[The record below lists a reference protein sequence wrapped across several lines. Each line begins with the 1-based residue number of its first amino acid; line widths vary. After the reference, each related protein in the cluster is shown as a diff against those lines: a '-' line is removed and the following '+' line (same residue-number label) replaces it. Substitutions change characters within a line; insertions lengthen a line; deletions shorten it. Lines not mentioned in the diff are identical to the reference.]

1 MNHYELDRHCR
12 IGYFCIK
19 IIKINNMKALH
30 QLTCTLLLACLATG
44 CSSGGNEEEP
54 LPARIPINLNCGIT
68 ATSRATDT
76 SFETGDRIGL
86 YVVNY
91 EGTTPAPLLP
101 SGNYADN
108 ADFTYNG
115 QWTPSTPLYWQDETT
130 PADFYCYYPYS
141 STPHDPSAWPFEVKA
156 DQSTEAAYKAS
167 DFLWGKATNV
177 KPTASAVNI
186 TMHHVLSCAAVQIV
200 AGNGFTEE
208 DLADADIR
216 VQLNGLTCQASI
228 DLNDGTV
235 TTGSGT
241 TGITLLRGT
250 GNNFKALVV
259 PQTVPEADD
268 FLTVTIDGEDFHMP
282 KGFTF
287 VSGKRHTFT
296 VTVRKLSTGIN
307 IDISGWE
314 DDGVD
319 NGGVAQ

>member
-1 MNHYELDRHCR
+1 M
-12 IGYFCIK
+12 
-19 IIKINNMKALH
+19 NNMKIFH
-30 QLTCTLLLACLATG
+30 QLTWTLLLACVATA

-54 LPARIPINLNCGIT
+54 LPERIPITLNCGIT
-68 ATSRATDT
+68 ATRATDT
-76 SFETGDRIGL
+76 GFENGDRIGL

-91 EGTTPAPLLP
+91 EGVTPGALLP
-101 SGNYADN
+101 TGNHADN
-108 ADFTYNG
+108 AAFTYDG
-115 QWTPSTPLYWQDETT
+115 RWTPATPLYWLDETT

-141 STPHDPSAWPFEVKA
+141 NAAGDPAAWPFAVKA
-156 DQSTEAAYKAS
+156 DQSSEAAYKAS
-167 DFLWGKATNV
+167 DFLWGKAANV
-177 KPTASAVNI
+177 KPTANAVNI
-186 TMHHVLSCAAVQIV
+186 TMRHVLSCAAVQVV

-208 DLADADIR
+208 DLAEADIQVR
-216 VQLNGLTCQASI
+216 LNGLALQAAI

-235 TTGSGT
+235 TADGTPSG
-241 TGITLLRGT
+241 ISLLRGD
-250 GNNFKALVV
+250 GNAFKALVV

-314 DDGVD
+314 DDGTD

>member
-1 MNHYELDRHCR
+1 MDLTGNKPPPIFAL
-12 IGYFCIK
+12 IFNSK
-19 IIKINNMKALH
+19 LMKTLEK
-30 QLTCTLLLACLATG
+30 TVWTLLLACVATA
-44 CSSGGNEEEP
+44 CSSGGGEGGEMPEP
-54 LPARIPINLNCGIT
+54 TRIPINLNCGIT
-68 ATSRATDT
+68 ASRATDT
-76 SFETGDRIGL
+76 GFENGDRIGL

-91 EGTTPAPLLP
+91 EGTTPGLLQS
-101 SGNYADN
+101 SGNHADN
-108 ADFTYNG
+108 AAFTYNG
-115 QWTPSTPLYWQDETT
+115 QWTPDTPIYWQDETT
-130 PADFYCYYPYS
+130 PADFYVYYPYDN
-141 STPHDPSAWPFEVKA
+141 TAHDPAAWPFEVEA

-167 DFLWGKATNV
+167 DFLWGKTANV
-177 KPTASAVNI
+177 KPTANAVNI
-186 TMHHVLSCAAVQIV
+186 TMRHVLSCAVVNVA

-208 DLADADIR
+208 DLAGADIQVR
-216 VQLNGLTCQASI
+216 LNGLACQASI

-235 TTGSGT
+235 SAGSGSNS
-241 TGITLLRGT
+241 ISLLRGT
-250 GNNFKALVV
+250 GNSFKALVV

-314 DDGVD
+314 DDGTD